1 MVRLDNLAFFFGSV
15 FDFARWPVDVFR
27 RGTVWRILFTFVIP
41 LGLMTT
47 YPAEAL
53 LDAPSLP
60 TVAFSVLGTVA
71 FASVARFVWKRAI
84 SRYTSASS

>member
-1 MVRLDNLAFFFGSV
+1 VGLFKGTWRLV
-15 FDFARWPVDVFR
+15 
-27 RGTVWRILFTFVIP
+27 FTFVIP

-53 LDAPSLP
+53 LGTIHPRTA
-60 TVAFSVLGTVA
+60 VFSALGSFA
-71 FASVARFVWKRAI
+71 FAALARLVWTRAI